1 MSRIFH
7 TVQPGAALKSK
18 ATSTRKGLL
27 RAHLGFLNL
36 SLIKRTVHLGGRTE
50 SGEERQHPW
59 GAPVTSPPA
68 LQLPAAASG
77 AAERLAHV
85 ECSAPSLGLSERAPP
100 CEYKQPRPL
109 RFPSRPRTTPHF
121 PSKNSVGEDP
131 TCKLPRLYSWP
142 VLIFRFF
149 FASQTSFT
157 ASSASDG
164 VC

>member
-1 MSRIFH
+1 MQHSRAKPPAQGRVCSEL
-7 TVQPGAALKSK
+7 TLASSTCRSSKGPSTWEAGQKVVKSV
-18 ATSTRKGLL
+18 STLG
-27 RAHLGFLNL
+27 AHL
-36 SLIKRTVHLGGRTE
+36 
-50 SGEERQHPW
+50 
-59 GAPVTSPPA
+59 SPPHQHFSS
-68 LQLPAAASG
+68 LQLPRG
-77 AAERLAHV
+77 PLRGFWRLAHV

-100 CEYKQPRPL
+100 CEYKRPRLL

-131 TCKLPRLYSWP
+131 TCELPRLYSWP

-164 VC
+164 AC